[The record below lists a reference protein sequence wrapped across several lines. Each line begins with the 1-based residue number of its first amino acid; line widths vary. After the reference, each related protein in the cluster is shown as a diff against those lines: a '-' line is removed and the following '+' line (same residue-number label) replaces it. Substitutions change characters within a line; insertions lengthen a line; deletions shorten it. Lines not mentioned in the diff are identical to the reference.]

1 MSNKD
6 NPHKAGIQFVI
17 VGASSLLGKEVTEL
31 LEERYPTAD
40 FRLLDDASAMGQL
53 TEAGGEVTFI
63 QPVNSESFHNSDF
76 AVFACAPE
84 FTLSTWKL
92 AKDAGCSML
101 DLSGAMQNLTTQ
113 GVVLHSS
120 WLEADGTSTN
130 IRTPDISISG
140 VIAPHPVALVLTLLM
155 KRAALAGTVRSSVAN
170 IFRPISDIG
179 KTAMDELHQQ
189 SIQLITFKPVP
200 KDFFDEQL
208 TFNLLTQYGGESKI
222 KMRDFVMPLHAQ
234 IQGLL
239 GDAPPMPALQA
250 VQAAVFHGQ
259 TISLF
264 VEFNQ
269 PADFHKLVTSL
280 AGDHVQIVPP
290 DEEYPNNVNTV
301 GMDTVQVSVRADA
314 THKNGFWIWAVAD
327 NLRLAALH
335 AADAIKFLSA
345 SRPSKNIQ

>member
-1 MSNKD
+1 MAHKD
-6 NPHKAGIQFVI
+6 TPHRSGTQFVI
-17 VGASSLLGKEVTEL
+17 IGASSLLGKEVTEL
-31 LEERYPTAD
+31 LEERYPSAD

-63 QPVNSESFHNSDF
+63 QPVTADSFENADF
-76 AVFACAPE
+76 AIFACAPE
-84 FTLSTWKL
+84 FTLTTWEL

-101 DLSGAMQNLTTQ
+101 DLSGAMQNLDTP
-113 GVVLHSS
+113 GVVLHSP
-120 WLEADGTSTN
+120 WLESGGTSTN
-130 IRTPDISISG
+130 IRTPDIAISG
-140 VIAPHPVALVLTLLM
+140 VIAPHPVALVLTLLLM
-155 KRAALAGTVRSSVAN
+155 RATHAGEILSSVAN

-189 SIQLITFKPVP
+189 SIQLISFKPVP

-222 KMRDFVMPLHAQ
+222 KMRDFVMPLHRQ

-239 GDAPPMPALQA
+239 GEAARMPAIQA

-269 PADFHKLVTSL
+269 PTDFHKLVTSL
-280 AGDHVQIVPP
+280 AGEHVQIVPP
-290 DEEYPNNVNTV
+290 NEEYPNNVNTV
-301 GMDTVQVSVRADA
+301 GMDTIQVAVRADA
-314 THKNGFWIWAVAD
+314 SHKNGFWIWAVAD